1 MKKKLFALAALV
13 AALGSTAGTASA
25 QDVLTGDT
33 RLACEAILCL
43 SSGTRPSECTPS
55 LSRYFN
61 ITKRKLSDTIRAR
74 LNFLQ
79 LCPVASQTPEMQ
91 SLVSAISRGAGRC
104 DAQSL
109 NSTLVMWTGGY
120 DDGRKYISN
129 QLPAGCYSFDLA
141 AWRLRMH
148 IRNDKG
154 DLWTKAANYHSR
166 TPQYNA
172 IYRAYLIKRAGK
184 WENWL
189 VARFP
194 TFDATQ
200 PGKLVVAAIADA
212 GATPWA
218 GQGATVPGT
227 PASDVAVSAQPV
239 QVVKASMSVRH
250 YNRAAAAALAAV
262 FAPASIVKKW
272 AIEATKK
279 TEPHK

>member
-120 DDGRKYISN
+120 DDGRTYISN
-129 QLPAGCYSFDLA
+129 QLPDYCGAYTGHAYTDFASSGTLPSSSA
-141 AWRLRMH
+141 TTLTVIVRAT
-148 IRNDKG
+148 
-154 DLWTKAANYHSR
+154 LWPPWPSLTTTSTNR
-166 TPQYNA
+166 
-172 IYRAYLIKRAGK
+172 
-184 WENWL
+184 
-189 VARFP
+189 
-194 TFDATQ
+194 DA
-200 PGKLVVAAIADA
+200 A
-212 GATPWA
+212 GADETL
-218 GQGATVPGT
+218 
-227 PASDVAVSAQPV
+227 
-239 QVVKASMSVRH
+239 R
-250 YNRAAAAALAAV
+250 
-262 FAPASIVKKW
+262 
-272 AIEATKK
+272 
-279 TEPHK
+279 